1 MLELQKA
8 PLRNAEWRFCL
19 RNAITCGGRGSW
31 GGEIRFGLAAGGS
44 GAGAR
49 QHFLFAGGKELCA
62 FRVLANHVQAEE
74 VCGTGLGAGAGDDGD
89 DLALADEAILLE
101 QVLGHIDQRL
111 GGVGPW
117 AADGGCTPEQ
127 VEAIDGDID
136 RAEGVDGREG

>member
-1 MLELQKA
+1 MRSGA
-8 PLRNAEWRFCL
+8 FVCGTR
-19 RNAITCGGRGSW
+19 ITCGGRRLLGW
-31 GGEIRFGLAAGGS
+31 ERYALAWLRVVRAP
-44 GAGAR
+44 APAALPLR
-49 QHFLFAGGKELCA
+49 GGKELCA

-74 VCGTGLGAGAGDDGD
+74 VGGAGLGAGSGDDGD

-111 GGVGPW
+111 GGVDLG

-136 RAEGVDGREG
+136 RAEGVDGRRGMILGELAGS